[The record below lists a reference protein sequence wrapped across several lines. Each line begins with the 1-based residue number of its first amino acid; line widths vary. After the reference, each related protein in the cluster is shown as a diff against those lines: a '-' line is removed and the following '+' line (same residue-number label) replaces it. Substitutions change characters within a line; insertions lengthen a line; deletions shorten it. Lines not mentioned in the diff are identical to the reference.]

1 MSILL
6 ATSAAMVLSCG
17 LTAMP
22 DGEKGPVGTIPMI
35 NAPIPEA
42 LATSLASGSPPPA
55 RIRFADSRDLMSE
68 WIIGVQSDPERGNLL
83 ARLSHDVFGFKVRF
97 GWAGQNP
104 GADGISSFAET
115 SVGTC
120 QVKDAAA
127 LAQKATQ

>member
-1 MSILL
+1 MSVLL

-22 DGEKGPVGTIPMI
+22 DGQKGQDGTIPMI

-42 LATSLASGSPPPA
+42 LAASLASGSPPPA
-55 RIRFADSRDLMSE
+55 RIRFADSRELMPE
-68 WIIGVQSDPERGNLL
+68 WIIGIQSDPGRGNLL

-97 GWAGQNP
+97 GWAGTSP

-115 SVGTC
+115 SAGTC
-120 QVKDAAA
+120 RVKDAAA
-127 LAQKATQ
+127 LAQKAQQ